1 MEGMKG
7 FVLMLIGG
15 MIYKL
20 LLIKNYKI
28 KKLIPLKEYFIL
40 EINIYN
46 CIQTCINGA
55 IIYV

>member
-1 MEGMKG
+1 MKG
-7 FVLMLIGG
+7 FVLVLIGG
-15 MIYKL
+15 MIHKL